1 MSPRV
6 RLLPCPRRC
15 VEARTKLTRLW
26 QTRAERELL
35 GDLVLLQEDL
45 DRLGDEEEADFDAS
59 DEEGSSPRRARR
71 LSTASQRIR
80 RRPSAGLTATSG
92 GSDSEEDL
100 GEEERSGEDD
110 EDTEE
115 RKKGTFARLLNDPRE
130 YSEAARAG
138 RKTARQRRQKPDTS
152 ASRSRA
158 VAGAGKASKRR
169 ARALSS
175 ASETGDLLGLEEERE
190 DANGELTTGDDVTD
204 AASSIARRPAL
215 ATVVSDS
222 AAAPSSPT
230 KARRSSMSKGARR
243 ALSQI
248 MGGTFL
254 TEEESPAQ
262 GAGWDGLSDWAID
275 TRIMFKRRLAAL
287 FTVSLAS
294 SACHGPVPIT
304 SQDGRADET
313 YNSRCPS

>member
-1 MSPRV
+1 M
-6 RLLPCPRRC
+6 
-15 VEARTKLTRLW
+15 
-26 QTRAERELL
+26 
-35 GDLVLLQEDL
+35 LQEDL

-100 GEEERSGEDD
+100 GEEERSGD
-110 EDTEE
+110 EDEDSEE

-138 RKTARQRRQKPDTS
+138 RKTARQRRQNPDTS
-152 ASRSRA
+152 ESRSRA
-158 VAGAGKASKRR
+158 VAGGGAGKASKRR
-169 ARALSS
+169 TRALSS

-190 DANGELTTGDDVTD
+190 DANGQLTTGDDATD
-204 AASSIARRPAL
+204 EASPAARRPAL
-215 ATVVSDS
+215 ATIVSDT
-222 AAAPSSPT
+222 AVVAPSSPT

-287 FTVSLAS
+287 FTVSLVY
-294 SACHGPVPIT
+294 P
-304 SQDGRADET
+304 DL
-313 YNSRCPS
+313 SRSGLHSFIGGLR